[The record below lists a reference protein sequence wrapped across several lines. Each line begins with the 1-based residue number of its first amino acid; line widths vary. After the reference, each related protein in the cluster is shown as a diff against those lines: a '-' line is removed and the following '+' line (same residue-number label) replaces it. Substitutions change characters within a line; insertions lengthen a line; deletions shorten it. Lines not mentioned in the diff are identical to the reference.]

1 MRKEQVK
8 ARRVRRLLSLTL
20 GLVLLSLFST
30 GSSGSAYA
38 PVSPEPLV
46 DQPSYTQV
54 RSLQETTAE
63 KVSPTGSPNR
73 EPTQQT
79 RGLHVRLAIGAFDP
93 LVDPE
98 PAPGLGD
105 LRLSAYPGDGSGYYL
120 VQFVGPIASTAET
133 LVAAGA
139 EVLDYIPDFTFIV
152 KMDGATRDALER
164 MAQVRWVGI
173 YQPAYRL
180 PADLLA
186 LTSGSVPIVDLSTP
200 NARYES
206 TDAHALWADV
216 PVEIVVT
223 VFRGEALAPIIT
235 QIEDAGGVIL
245 DQSQTEWKSKLRVV
259 IPPTGLTSVTAIPGV
274 HWIER
279 APQWQLTN
287 NKAINI
293 MGVREVWDTHGLYG
307 DGQTVGVC
315 DTGLDQGTTAPG
327 SLHDDFE
334 NGNGVSRVWVIHD
347 RVGDG
352 ADDVNDGHGTHVA
365 GSMLGN
371 GSLSGAIPG
380 TPFYPHSAYAGV
392 APAASMV
399 FQAVEHN
406 ASKDLSGIPLD
417 MNHLFTQAI
426 TSGATLH
433 TNSWGGVVSG
443 MYTSESADVDEF
455 VWDNP
460 GFVVLFAAGN
470 EGIDKDADGVIDPFS
485 VDTPGT
491 AKNCITVGATE
502 NDRPS
507 GSTPEPGYDF
517 AWATGNWAVKY
528 PAAPI
533 KDDHVSNDPSGMA
546 AFSGRGPTL
555 DGRFKPDLVAPGTN
569 VASTRSSA
577 ASGSGWGAIDAHY
590 MFNGGTSMATPLAA
604 GAATIVRQYYTDRE
618 GFGPSA
624 ALVKATLVNGATN
637 IAPGQYG
644 VGATREISDVRPSN
658 VAGWGRINLRDSL
671 FPTATKVFYHDV
683 APGLSTGYTHTYTYT
698 VTSSAHPFQA
708 TLAWSDYPG
717 SPSAAGGLVNDLDL
731 RIVGPGGV
739 TTYPNNASQRGA
751 SQHLSYDDGIDDEY
765 LRDASGRT
773 VAVRFEPASYPV
785 TIDKGSFLLGSARSS
800 FPKIFT
806 WIVYD
811 DDGTGGRPN
820 TVLVSGTTTIRSGE
834 LPPVYPVWH
843 VVDLSRYHISID
855 SGEFYLAIEVPDD
868 DLLWGSDRDAPDGRS
883 WTDDGSGWTMDTTR
897 DYMFNAVVVKDDDDP
912 TQQDRVNNLVG
923 IDIDGPITGVYT
935 ISVSGY
941 HVPYG
946 PQPYALV
953 ASGPI
958 TGSSAAPANAHPPTI
973 SGLPDQTWGG
983 NDVIDLW
990 AYADDDEDYDS
1001 DLRFSIVNT
1010 PIVSAGV
1017 DIDRGRYVD
1026 VSATLGWTGTTEVL
1040 IQVQDTGGLTATDSL
1055 AVTITATPVFLP
1067 LILRASVACVL

>member
-1 MRKEQVK
+1 LHKEQPK
-8 ARRVRRLLSLTL
+8 PCTGRLLLSLTL

-30 GSSGSAYA
+30 GSFGSALA
-38 PVSPEPLV
+38 PVSPGPPV
-46 DQPSYTQV
+46 DQPSYAQV
-54 RSLQETTAE
+54 GSLQGTTPEAG
-63 KVSPTGSPNR
+63 SSRDSPNK
-73 EPTQQT
+73 ESAQQT
-79 RGLHVRLAIGAFDP
+79 RRLPIRLAVGAFDP
-93 LVDPE
+93 LADPE
-98 PAPGLGD
+98 PAPVSGG

-120 VQFVGPIASTAET
+120 VQFVGPTASTVRT

-152 KMDGATRDALER
+152 KMNGATRDVVER
-164 MAQVRWVGI
+164 IAQIRWVGI

-186 LTSGSVPIVDLSTP
+186 LTSGSVPIIDLSAP
-200 NARYES
+200 NARYEKP
-206 TDAHALWADV
+206 DAHALWTDV

-223 VFRGEALAPIIT
+223 VFRGEAPAPIIT

-245 DQSQTEWKSKLRVV
+245 DQSQTEWKSKLRVM
-259 IPPTGLTSVTAIPGV
+259 ILPTGLANVTRIPGV

-279 APQWQLTN
+279 AVRWQLAN
-287 NKAINI
+287 NKATDI
-293 MGVREVWDTHGLYG
+293 MGVRQVWDTHGLYG
-307 DGQTVGVC
+307 DGQTVGIC
-315 DTGLDQGTTAPG
+315 DTGLDQGSTAPG

-352 ADDVNDGHGTHVA
+352 ADDVNEGHGTHVA
-365 GSMLGN
+365 GSVLGN

-380 TPFYPHSAYAGV
+380 SLLYPHSAYAGV
-392 APAASMV
+392 APAAFMV
-399 FQAVEHN
+399 FQAVEDN
-406 ASKDLSGIPLD
+406 ASTDLSGIPLD

-426 TSGATLH
+426 TSGVTLH
-433 TNSWGGVVSG
+433 TNSWGGVVAG
-443 MYTSESADVDEF
+443 TYTSESADVDEF
-455 VWDNP
+455 VWNNP
-460 GFVVLFAAGN
+460 GFVILFAAGN
-470 EGIDKDADGVIDPFS
+470 EGIDNDADGIIDPFS

-507 GSTPEPGYDF
+507 GSTPAPGYDF

-528 PAAPI
+528 PSAPI
-533 KDDHVSNDPSGMA
+533 KDDHVSNNPSGMA

-577 ASGSGWGAIDAHY
+577 TSDSGWGAIDAHY
-590 MFNGGTSMATPLAA
+590 MYNGGTSMATPLAA
-604 GAATIVRQYYTDRE
+604 GAATIVRQYYTDKE

-644 VGATREISDVRPSN
+644 VGATREISDTRPTN
-658 VAGWGRINLRDSL
+658 VAGWGRVNLRDSL
-671 FPTATKVFYHDV
+671 FPTATKVLYHDV
-683 APGLSTGYTHTYTYT
+683 TPGLSTGYTHTYTYT
-698 VTSSAHPFQA
+698 ITSSAHPFRA

-739 TTYPNNASQRGA
+739 TTYPNNASQRGN

-773 VAVRFEPASYPV
+773 VAVRFEPVSYPV
-785 TIDKGSFLLGSARSS
+785 TIDKGSFLLGSASSS
-800 FPKIFT
+800 FPKTFT

-811 DDGTGGRPN
+811 DDGTGGQPN

-843 VVDLSRYHISID
+843 VVDLSRYSISID

-868 DLLWGSDRDAPDGRS
+868 DLLWGCDRDAPDDRS
-883 WTDDGSGWTMDTTR
+883 WTDDGSGWTVDTTR
-897 DYMFNAVVVKDDDDP
+897 DYMFNAVVKGDDDP

-923 IDIDGPITGVYT
+923 IDIEDPTTGVYT
-935 ISVSGY
+935 ISVSAY
-941 HVPYG
+941 HVPCG

-953 ASGPI
+953 ASGAM
-958 TGSSAAPANAHPPTI
+958 TGSSTAPANLHPPTI
-973 SGLPDQTWGG
+973 SSLPDQTWRGK
-983 NDVIDLW
+983 NVIDLW
-990 AYADDDEDYDS
+990 AYADDDEDYVS
-1001 DLRFSIVNT
+1001 DLRFSIANT

-1017 DIDRGRYVD
+1017 GIDRGRYVD
-1026 VSATLGWTGTTEVL
+1026 ISATIGWTGTTEVV

-1055 AVTITATPVFLP
+1055 VVTITATPVFLP
-1067 LILRASVACVL
+1067 LILRTAGGRVL